1 MPDTTLLFDGNHLM
15 HRVSHLKELEGL
27 TTRDGTPTGAVMG
40 FLRAIHGSVV
50 RFEPTRII
58 VVWDDSHS
66 ERRKKLLPAYK
77 VRAEPKTEKDKLEL
91 AERIRKWNIQ
101 KPLLKE
107 LLPKLAIRQL
117 QIPGY
122 EGDDALELLCRDL
135 QGKTIIVSE
144 DKDLF
149 QLVEENISIYRPIRD
164 ELVSFDNVSEHM
176 GVVRDGFVF
185 LKAIVGDDSDCIP
198 GVPGVGPV
206 TASKLLNEAQKMF
219 DGGDWTPRLVKKL
232 AAGALDKR
240 TQKIAE
246 QWEVVE
252 RNLELVDLRK
262 VEASPEA
269 RGMVESVLST
279 DKSGMAPDLALIR
292 EFQRLEMESI
302 LSMFGTWIVPFRRLT

>member
-1 MPDTTLLFDGNHLM
+1 MSTTLLFDGNHLM

-27 TTRDGTPTGAVMG
+27 TTHDGTPTGAVMG
-40 FLRAIHGSVV
+40 FLRAVHGSVV
-50 RFEPTRII
+50 RFEPDRII

-66 ERRKKLLPAYK
+66 ERRKKLLPTYK
-77 VRAEPKTEKDKLEL
+77 VRAEPKTEKEKQEL

-101 KPLLKE
+101 KPILE
-107 LLPKLAIRQL
+107 EILPKLAVRQI

-122 EGDDALELLCRDL
+122 EGDDTLELLCRDL
-135 QGKTIIVSE
+135 TAKTIIVSE

-149 QLVEENISIYRPIRD
+149 QLVGEYISIYRPIRD
-164 ELVSFDNVSEHM
+164 ELVSLDNVSEHM

-198 GVPGVGPV
+198 GVSGVGPV
-206 TASKLLNEAQKMF
+206 TASKLVNEAQKMF
-219 DGGDWTPRLVKKL
+219 DNSDWTPRLVKKL
-232 AAGALDKR
+232 AAIAPDKR

-246 QWEVVE
+246 QWDVVE
-252 RNLELVDLRK
+252 RNLELVDLSK
-262 VEASPEA
+262 VEATEEA
-269 RGMVESVLST
+269 RSMVESVLVSA
-279 DKSGMAPDLALIR
+279 KAGMAPDLDLIR